1 MVDEIEKMGTNGR
14 STKRKKRPFFTL
26 FGFWLASKAE
36 KRCRMKVETANK
48 RVGGRS
54 TRELGNE
61 KGEEKEIERLEELE
75 CFPGGKEKG
84 GRP

>member
-14 STKRKKRPFFTL
+14 STKRKPRLFFT
-26 FGFWLASKAE
+26 FGFWLAAKAE

-54 TRELGNE
+54 TRQLGNE